1 VNQPGAKVLFGMG
14 DADMSAGFRMDID
27 MVGALDPVKLPPG
40 RNKYPEQFSAIC
52 GVYYTHNKC
61 LK

>member
-1 VNQPGAKVLFGMG
+1 
-14 DADMSAGFRMDID
+14 MSAGFRMDID